1 MFDISILCP
10 TKNRCEGLER
20 MWLSALETCDSP
32 TSIELVLYIESDD
45 INTLNKAED
54 FEKQYT
60 NQILKIIASTD
71 VIYSDLHNICCKH
84 STSDIFLCAA
94 DDLIFR
100 TPSWDTLVK
109 NIFIK
114 STDKIMY
121 VYPNDGHWGE
131 KLGTH
136 GFFHKRWYNTLG
148 YISPPFFTV
157 DYADNYIMDVSQS
170 LNRAIYLP
178 NILLEHMHWTLG
190 KSPFDLTAHEAHQRR
205 LSTNN
210 ANIYMSDDVQQSQLE
225 DIEKLTQ
232 VIKSYE

>member
-20 MWLSALETCDSP
+20 MWLSALDTADAP
-32 TSIELVLYIESDD
+32 TSIELVLYIEKDD
-45 INTLNKAED
+45 HASLNQVKQ
-54 FEKQYT
+54 FEEKYG
-60 NQILKIIASTD
+60 NQVLKIVSSKD
-71 VIYSDLHNICCKH
+71 VIYSDLHNICCQH
-84 STSDIFLCAA
+84 STADIFLCAA

-100 TPSWDTLVK
+100 TQSWDSVVK
-109 NIFIK
+109 NIFIE
-114 STDKIMY
+114 SNDKIMY

-131 KLGTH
+131 ELGTH

-157 DYADNYIMDVSQS
+157 DYADNYIMDVSRS
-170 LNRAIYLP
+170 LNRAIYLSHV
-178 NILLEHMHWTLG
+178 LLEHMHWTLG

-210 ANIYMSDDVQQSQLE
+210 ANIYVSDQVKSAQLH
-225 DIEKLTQ
+225 DIQKLTA
-232 VIKSYE
+232 VIKQYE